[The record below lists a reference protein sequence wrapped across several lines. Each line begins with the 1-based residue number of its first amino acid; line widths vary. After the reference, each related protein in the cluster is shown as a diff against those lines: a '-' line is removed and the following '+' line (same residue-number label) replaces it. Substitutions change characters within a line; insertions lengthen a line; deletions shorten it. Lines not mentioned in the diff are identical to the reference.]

1 VSHPSV
7 RLSAWRDGVT
17 DVRLWLGRTL
27 ALVVALATGAVW
39 FVAASRF
46 VYRVGPHE
54 AAVALGLLTGI
65 AVALTMWRWTVT
77 R

>member
-1 VSHPSV
+1 M
-7 RLSAWRDGVT
+7 
-17 DVRLWLGRTL
+17 GRGIAVL
-27 ALVVALATGAVW
+27 LALATGAIW

-46 VYRVGPHE
+46 VYRVGPNE
-54 AAVALGLLTGI
+54 AAVAVGLLTGL

>member
-1 VSHPSV
+1 
-7 RLSAWRDGVT
+7 
-17 DVRLWLGRTL
+17 
-27 ALVVALATGAVW
+27 VALATGAVW

>member
-1 VSHPSV
+1 VQ
-7 RLSAWRDGVT
+7 
-17 DVRLWLGRTL
+17 LWLGRAL
-27 ALVVALATGAVW
+27 AFVVALGTGAVW

-46 VYRVGPHE
+46 VYRVGPNE
-54 AAVALGLLTGI
+54 AAVAVGLLTGV

>member
-1 VSHPSV
+1 VE
-7 RLSAWRDGVT
+7 R
-17 DVRLWLGRTL
+17 WLGRAL
-27 ALVVALATGAVW
+27 AFVVALATGAIW

-46 VYRVGPHE
+46 VYRVGPNE
-54 AAVALGLLTGI
+54 AALAVGLLTGV